1 MSADIFISLGDGVD
15 LGIVDTRLV
24 VRKMTGTQ
32 STQIDLGR
40 ATPWRFR
47 SLIDYTKQ
55 LAIHAQEEGINER

>member
-1 MSADIFISLGDGVD
+1 MSSDIFISLGGGVD

-24 VRKMTGTQ
+24 IRKIALTE
-32 STQIDLGR
+32 STSIDLGR